1 MGDGSTV
8 TGRSPTKGSS
18 PMSTLELNKRGLGLV
33 AALALVGATG
43 ACKTVS
49 PEDMDASL
57 ASLRAEMQ
65 GEMQAGDEQ
74 LASDMNSRF
83 ADVDQRMAA
92 LERDLQQMERDFE
105 VSISQLEDELRFNVP
120 VYFGFDDAT
129 VESED
134 EAVLARFGSVAQKYY
149 PDAEITVEG
158 FTDSSGDEAY
168 NLWLGEQRAKAV
180 AEYLVSSTALTE
192 DRLKAVSYGEDT
204 RRLVSDDWGPG
215 VAGWENRRVVLV
227 IDHDGEPPTMAS
239 DDTGS
244 GS

>member
-1 MGDGSTV
+1 
-8 TGRSPTKGSS
+8 
-18 PMSTLELNKRGLGLV
+18 MSTLELNKRGLGLV

-49 PEDMDASL
+49 PDEMDASL
-57 ASLRAEMQ
+57 ASLRSEMQ
-65 GEMQAGDEQ
+65 QEMQAGDER
-74 LASDMNSRF
+74 LASDMDGRF
-83 ADVDQRMAA
+83 ADVDRRMAA
-92 LERDLQQMERDFE
+92 LEQDLQQMERDFE
-105 VSISQLEDELRFNVP
+105 VSIAQLEDELRFNVP

-149 PDAEITVEG
+149 P
-158 FTDSSGDEAY
+158 
-168 NLWLGEQRAKAV
+168 NN
-180 AEYLVSSTALTE
+180 TAITE

-215 VAGWENRRVVLV
+215 IAGWENRRVVLV
-227 IDHDGEPPTMAS
+227 IDHDGEPPMMAS
-239 DDTGS
+239 DDAGS